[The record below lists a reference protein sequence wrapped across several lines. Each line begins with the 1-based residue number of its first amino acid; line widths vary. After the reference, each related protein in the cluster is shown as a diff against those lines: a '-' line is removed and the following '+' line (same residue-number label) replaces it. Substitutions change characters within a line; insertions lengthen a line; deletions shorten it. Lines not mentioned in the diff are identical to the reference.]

1 MRTPADSTLR
11 LLHHTLTQ
19 DFIESTRL
27 GSFAYIFRNTSRL
40 NVSSTFLKDSNSLMF
55 SVATEVLSNLDNVDS
70 FHQMA
75 QTAVVLFK
83 VDATVISLKHRFLEQ
98 FLFKSTMGM
107 LEFSPLSV

>member
-1 MRTPADSTLR
+1 M
-11 LLHHTLTQ
+11 HG
-19 DFIESTRL
+19 FINDLYLELQCIIRSKH
-27 GSFAYIFRNTSRL
+27 NTSRV
-40 NVSSTFLKDSNSLMF
+40 NVSSTFLKDSISLMF

-83 VDATVISLKHRFLEQ
+83 VDATVILVKHRFLEQ
-98 FLFKSTMGM
+98 FLFKSTMGI